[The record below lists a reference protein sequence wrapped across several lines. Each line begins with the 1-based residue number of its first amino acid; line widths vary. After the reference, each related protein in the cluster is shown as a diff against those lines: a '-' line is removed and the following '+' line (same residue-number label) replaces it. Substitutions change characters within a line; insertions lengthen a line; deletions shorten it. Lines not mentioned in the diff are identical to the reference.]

1 MEVQPVIA
9 VFDIGKTNK
18 KLFLFDATY
27 HVLLERTANI
37 AEIKDEDGFPCEDLE
52 ALKKFI
58 LGTLEEISSLAIY
71 KIQALNFSA
80 YGASLVYID
89 GNGQALTPLY
99 NYLKEYPST
108 LSQLLYDR
116 YGGRNEFSLTTAS
129 PALGSL
135 NSGLQLFRIKIEQPE
150 VFDRIQFALHL
161 PQYLSYLLTG
171 KACADITS
179 IGCHTGLWD
188 YTRQQY
194 HVWLE
199 AEGLEER
206 LAPIGQGDAVTEAK
220 PPYNFPV
227 GIGLHDSSA
236 ALIPY
241 LALCNEPFVLISTG
255 TWCITLNPFNHTAL
269 TQEELSQ
276 DCLCYMTYDGNPVK
290 ASRLFAGYEH
300 ATQVSRIA
308 AHFRT
313 PEDKFKDLR
322 FDPNL
327 AERLRATRASS
338 PAATRA
344 SSPAATRASSPA
356 AVSAAPHQ
364 GIAFGALDLSL
375 FQDDLQAYHQ
385 LMIDL
390 VDAQVDATNR
400 VLLPGTVGKLF
411 VDGGF
416 SKNDLFMNLLA
427 RAYPDMEVY
436 ASAVAQAS
444 ALGAAL
450 ALHQVWNQGPVPE
463 HLIELRRYTAN
474 R

>member
-37 AEIKDEDGFPCEDLE
+37 AEIKDEDGVPCEDLE

-89 GNGQALTPLY
+89 CNGQALTPLY

-150 VFDRIQFALHL
+150 VFDRIQYALHL

-194 HVWLE
+194 HAWLE
-199 AEGLEER
+199 AEGLEDR

-220 PPYNFPV
+220 PPYGFPV

-327 AERLRATRASS
+327 AERLRANRASS

-344 SSPAATRASSPA
+344 SSPAAT
-356 AVSAAPHQ
+356 SAAPHR

-375 FQDDLQAYHQ
+375 FRDDLEAYYQ

-400 VLLPGTVGKLF
+400 VLLPSTVGKLF

-463 HLIELRRYTAN
+463 HLIELRRYTAS

>member
-1 MEVQPVIA
+1 MEAQPVIA

-18 KLFLFDATY
+18 KLFLFDASY

-37 AEIKDEDGFPCEDLE
+37 TEIKDEDGVPCEDLD
-52 ALKKFI
+52 ALEKFI
-58 LGTLEEISSLAIY
+58 FETLDEINALAIY

-89 GNGQALTPLY
+89 CQGQVLTPLY
-99 NYLKEYPST
+99 NYLKEYPSA

-116 YGGRNEFSLTTAS
+116 YGGREDFSLTTAS

-135 NSGLQLFRIKIEQPE
+135 NSGLQLFRIKIEQPA
-150 VFDRIQFALHL
+150 VFDRLHYALHL

-171 KACADITS
+171 KAAADITS

-188 YTRQQY
+188 YTRKHY
-194 HVWLE
+194 HAWLA

-206 LAPIGQGDAVTEAK
+206 LAPIEQGDTVMQAK
-220 PPYNFPV
+220 QPYGFPV

-241 LALCNEPFVLISTG
+241 LALCKEPFVLISTG

-269 TQEELSQ
+269 TQEELTQ
-276 DCLCYMTYDGNPVK
+276 DCLCYMTYDGKHVK

-300 ATQVSRIA
+300 AKQVSRIA
-308 AHFRT
+308 AHFGT
-313 PEDKFKDLR
+313 QEAIYKNLQFDLQIVG
-322 FDPNL
+322 
-327 AERLRATRASS
+327 RLQEPGEFACR
-338 PAATRA
+338 
-344 SSPAATRASSPA
+344 
-356 AVSAAPHQ
+356 
-364 GIAFGALDLSL
+364 DLSA
-375 FQDDLQAYHQ
+375 FSSDVEAYHQ
-385 LMIDL
+385 LMLDL
-390 VDAQVDATNR
+390 VTAQVEATNR
-400 VLLPGTVGKLF
+400 VLIPGTVNLIF

-427 RAYPDMEVY
+427 RAYPAVEVY

-463 HLIELRRYTAN
+463 HLIELRQFRSN
-474 R
+474 P